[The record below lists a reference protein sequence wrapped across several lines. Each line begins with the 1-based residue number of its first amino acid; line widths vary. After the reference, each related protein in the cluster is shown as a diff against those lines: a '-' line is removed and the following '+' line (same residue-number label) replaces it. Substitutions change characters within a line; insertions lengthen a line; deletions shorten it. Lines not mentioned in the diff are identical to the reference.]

1 MSFFGNLKDLFGL
14 NKSKK
19 DERTKLNT
27 LANQIQDFI
36 KKQSNYSSDSNAEES
51 YGNWCI
57 FYISIADSL
66 YTIANEIC
74 KTREHEHSDL
84 ANKLKSNQILND
96 NEINKIIKVIAPQQI
111 AKQDSILNLL
121 KVKNADE
128 KKKLIENISKWFKK
142 FQNVKGG
149 HFTVWTSKIKKAID
163 DLTKIDA
170 SKIANV
176 FIEKINVQKQKEN
189 EAKEKNKVEKYNE
202 MYGKEYF
209 EKKNKEMK
217 DIEKIK
223 GEEKK
228 NKKQITLKTAIE
240 NCKNQTLNKYIN
252 FLTQQ
257 DINKIKKSFLW
268 YVKPYRVDSK
278 NGQMDLN
285 EDCIKNSLTKLRTI
299 YSSNNEFE
307 KIDIVAH
314 NQGNDYKGFKITIQ
328 NPKYEFS
335 ILESDS
341 KIALYDIQG
350 NGANFDTTQN
360 KKWIKIRNEKKE

>member
-1 MSFFGNLKDLFGL
+1 MFMSFFGNLKDLFGL

-36 KKQSNYSSDSNAEES
+36 KKQSNYLSDSNAEES

-74 KTREHEHSDL
+74 KTRKQEHENSDL

-96 NEINKIIKVIAPQQI
+96 NGINEIIKVIAPQQI
-111 AKQDSILNLL
+111 DKQNSILNLL
-121 KVKNADE
+121 KGKSANE

-189 EAKEKNKVEKYNE
+189 EAKEKNKVEKHNE
-202 MYGKEYF
+202 MYDKEHF
-209 EKKNKEMK
+209 EKMKKEMK

-223 GEEKK
+223 DEEKK
-228 NKKQITLKTAIE
+228 NKKQITLN
-240 NCKNQTLNKYIN
+240 NCN
-252 FLTQQ
+252 
-257 DINKIKKSFLW
+257 
-268 YVKPYRVDSK
+268 
-278 NGQMDLN
+278 
-285 EDCIKNSLTKLRTI
+285 
-299 YSSNNEFE
+299 
-307 KIDIVAH
+307 
-314 NQGNDYKGFKITIQ
+314 
-328 NPKYEFS
+328 
-335 ILESDS
+335 
-341 KIALYDIQG
+341 
-350 NGANFDTTQN
+350 
-360 KKWIKIRNEKKE
+360 